1 MANETYLNQTQQL
14 LPEYQESFL
23 KSLLFSAFDPYG
35 GYITDA
41 EGNMLREGRQGDALA
56 EGESFV
62 SQPTGLATESPL
74 STVPEQSLAKFG
86 YTDPQTGEVSYSGF
100 TPAQTSALQ
109 MGIGQIGGY
118 QPMFDSAAQTFGQ
131 GLGTYGEAVDMARL
145 GGSALQGT
153 AAEYDPQSYQSY
165 YDPFVEEVIGQT
177 QQDISDQQQ
186 RELSRVRAGA
196 VGAGAFGGSRGA
208 VAEQELARNTM
219 REQARVGSQLRS
231 QAYGQAQQ
239 QAQGA
244 FESAQQ
250 RGQNASQLYG
260 QLGQG
265 LGSLGQGMFGAGTT
279 QMAAGEAAQAAGSR
293 DTNALFNL
301 GTLEQSQAQA
311 ELDVQRGSAMENAY
325 EPYQR
330 LGFLSDIF
338 RGVPT
343 LSGSMTAGLAP
354 TKNPTQTFLGYGMGL
369 SGLEAGGGGG
379 LFT

>member
-41 EGNMLREGRQGDALA
+41 AGNRREGRQGDALG

-74 STVPEQSLAKFG
+74 STVPEQTLAKFG

-369 SGLEAGGGGG
+369 SGLQQGGGGG
-379 LFT
+379 LFS

>member
-41 EGNMLREGRQGDALA
+41 AGNRREGRQGDALG

-265 LGSLGQGMFGAGTT
+265 LGSLGQGMFSAGTT

-311 ELDVQRGSAMENAY
+311 ELDAQRGASMENAY

-369 SGLEAGGGGG
+369 SGLQQGGGGG
-379 LFT
+379 LFS

>member
-41 EGNMLREGRQGDALA
+41 AGNRREGRQGDTLG

-311 ELDVQRGSAMENAY
+311 ELDVQRGAAMENAY

-330 LGFLSDIF
+330 LNYLNDLFK
-338 RGVPT
+338 GVP
-343 LSGSMTAGLAP
+343 SMSSSMTAGLAP

-369 SGLEAGGGGG
+369 SGLQQGGGGG
-379 LFT
+379 LFS

>member
-14 LPEYQESFL
+14 LPEYQESFQ

-279 QMAAGEAAQAAGSR
+279 QMAAGEAAQAAGAR

-330 LGFLSDIF
+330 LNYLNDLFK
-338 RGVPT
+338 GVP
-343 LSGSMTAGLAP
+343 SMSSSMTAGLAP

-369 SGLEAGGGGG
+369 SGLQQGGGGG
-379 LFT
+379 LFS

>member
-41 EGNMLREGRQGDALA
+41 AGNRREGRQGDALG

-74 STVPEQSLAKFG
+74 STVPEQTLAKFG

-100 TPAQTSALQ
+100 TPAQSSALQ

-279 QMAAGEAAQAAGSR
+279 QMAAGEAAQAAGAR

-369 SGLEAGGGGG
+369 SGLQQGGGGG
-379 LFT
+379 LFS

>member
-1 MANETYLNQTQQL
+1 MVTETYLNQTQAL
-14 LPEYQESFL
+14 LPEYQEAFQ

-41 EGNMLREGRQGDALA
+41 AGNRREGRQGDALA

-311 ELDVQRGSAMENAY
+311 ELDVQRGAAMENAY

-330 LGFLSDIF
+330 LNYLNDLFK
-338 RGVPT
+338 GVP
-343 LSGSMTAGLAP
+343 SMSSSMTAGLAP

-369 SGLEAGGGGG
+369 SGLQQGGGGG
-379 LFT
+379 LFS

>member
-41 EGNMLREGRQGDALA
+41 AGNRREGRQGDALG

-74 STVPEQSLAKFG
+74 STVPEQTLAKFG

-100 TPAQTSALQ
+100 TPAQSSALQ

-369 SGLEAGGGGG
+369 SGLQQGGGGG
-379 LFT
+379 LFS

>member
-1 MANETYLNQTQQL
+1 MVTETYLNQTQQL
-14 LPEYQESFL
+14 LPEYQEAFQ

-41 EGNMLREGRQGDALA
+41 AGNRREGRQGDTLG

-369 SGLEAGGGGG
+369 SGLQQGGGGG
-379 LFT
+379 LFS

>member
-41 EGNMLREGRQGDALA
+41 AGNRREGRQGDALG

-74 STVPEQSLAKFG
+74 STVPEQTLAKFG

-100 TPAQTSALQ
+100 TPAQSSALQ

-131 GLGTYGEAVDMARL
+131 GLGAYGEAVDMARL

-265 LGSLGQGMFGAGTT
+265 LGSLGQGLFGAGTT

-311 ELDVQRGSAMENAY
+311 ELDVQRGAAMENAY

-354 TKNPTQTFLGYGMGL
+354 AKNPTQTFLGYGMGL
-369 SGLEAGGGGG
+369 SGLQQGGGGG
-379 LFT
+379 LFS

>member
-41 EGNMLREGRQGDALA
+41 AGNRREGRQGDTLG

-100 TPAQTSALQ
+100 TPAQSSALQ

-279 QMAAGEAAQAAGSR
+279 QMAAGEAAQAAGAR

-369 SGLEAGGGGG
+369 SGLQQGGGGG
-379 LFT
+379 LFS

>member
-1 MANETYLNQTQQL
+1 MVTETYLNQTQAL
-14 LPEYQESFL
+14 LPEYQEAFQ

-41 EGNMLREGRQGDALA
+41 AGNRREGRQGDTLG

-311 ELDVQRGSAMENAY
+311 ELDVQRGAAMENAY

-330 LGFLSDIF
+330 LNYLNDLFK
-338 RGVPT
+338 GVP
-343 LSGSMTAGLAP
+343 SMSSSMTAGLAP

-369 SGLEAGGGGG
+369 SGLQQGGGGG
-379 LFT
+379 LFS